1 MLIDV
6 DIVDIHCLRG
16 CQMDLGGVFLGL
28 LQGITEWLPI
38 SSKTVVLLASSYI
51 YGYTLATSYNLGLSL
66 QGGTVAAAATY
77 FWRDLARVFRD
88 RWILR
93 FLVISTIFTGV
104 VGVPIYI
111 LSRKLLEEF
120 LNPGLLMILV
130 GFLLILQVLIS
141 RRTKYRDYG
150 KTMERI
156 GLGDSIVFGCVQGLA
171 AMPGVSRSGVTI
183 VALLYLG
190 YRLESAMRLSFIAS
204 IPTNLGAT
212 AVVYLLDR
220 EALYRAPTHD
230 IAVAFIVTATVGMA
244 TIGLLLRLAARYRV
258 KLTAGMGILALIIG
272 SIALAMSPSIS

>member
-1 MLIDV
+1 
-6 DIVDIHCLRG
+6 
-16 CQMDLGGVFLGL
+16 
-28 LQGITEWLPI
+28 
-38 SSKTVVLLASSYI
+38 
-51 YGYTLATSYNLGLSL
+51 
-66 QGGTVAAAATY
+66 
-77 FWRDLARVFRD
+77 
-88 RWILR
+88 
-93 FLVISTIFTGV
+93 
-104 VGVPIYI
+104 
-111 LSRKLLEEF
+111 
-120 LNPGLLMILV
+120 MILV

>member
-1 MLIDV
+1 M
-6 DIVDIHCLRG
+6 
-16 CQMDLGGVFLGL
+16 FLGL

-38 SSKTVVLLASSYI
+38 SSKTVVLLASAYI

-88 RWILR
+88 RWILW

-120 LNPGLLMILV
+120 LNPGLLMIIV

-141 RRTKYRDYG
+141 RRTRGYG

-156 GLGDSIVFGCVQGLA
+156 GLRDSIVFGCVQGLA

-204 IPTNLGAT
+204 IPANLGAT

-220 EALYRAPTHD
+220 EALYIAPTQD
-230 IAVAFIVTATVGMA
+230 IAVAFIATATVGMA